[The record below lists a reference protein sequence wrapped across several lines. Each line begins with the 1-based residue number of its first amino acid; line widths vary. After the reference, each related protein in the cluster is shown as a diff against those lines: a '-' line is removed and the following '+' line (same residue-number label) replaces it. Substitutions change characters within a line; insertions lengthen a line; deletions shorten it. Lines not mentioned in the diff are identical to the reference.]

1 MNITPLSIPDV
12 MIVEPERFSDQR
24 GFFSE
29 TYNRRALA
37 ERGIE
42 LEFVQDSHSL
52 SGRKGTIRGL
62 HYQSPPFAQAKLIR
76 VVRGSILDVAVD
88 LRRGSPTYAGHVAA
102 VISARAWNQI
112 LVPIGFA
119 HGFCTL
125 EPDTEI
131 VYKVT
136 QYYAPEHDRGVLW
149 NDPDLA
155 IEWPVADEMAV
166 LSAKD
171 RFQPRLRDVVS
182 PFVHAEMAQDQPA
195 RELLT
200 RSP

>member
-1 MNITPLSIPDV
+1 MLQILMHDALPFVRAAMYSRGRRGEEGRGGPDGPSCHSLLVRAPLPAGSDQRRRGYMNITPLSIPDV

-88 LRRGSPTYAGHVAA
+88 LRRGSPTYARHVAA
-102 VISARAWNQI
+102 VISA
-112 LVPIGFA
+112 
-119 HGFCTL
+119 
-125 EPDTEI
+125 
-131 VYKVT
+131 
-136 QYYAPEHDRGVLW
+136 APGIRSWSRSGL
-149 NDPDLA
+149 PTG
-155 IEWPVADEMAV
+155 
-166 LSAKD
+166 SA
-171 RFQPRLRDVVS
+171 RWSRTPRS
-182 PFVHAEMAQDQPA
+182 S
-195 RELLT
+195 T
-200 RSP
+200 R